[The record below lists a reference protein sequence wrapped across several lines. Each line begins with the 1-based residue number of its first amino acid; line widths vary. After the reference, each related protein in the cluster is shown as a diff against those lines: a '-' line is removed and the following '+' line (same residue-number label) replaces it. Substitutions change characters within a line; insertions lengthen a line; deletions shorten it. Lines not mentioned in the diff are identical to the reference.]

1 MRLTKIPSQAFYVD
15 EWYSIANGQIVLVD
29 KRETPWPDIPDEMLT
44 KSTDEA
50 ANVEVT
56 FGDFGTEAAA

>member
-29 KRETPWPDIPDEMLT
+29 KREKSWPDIPIEMGT
-44 KSTDEA
+44 NEV
-50 ANVEVT
+50 ANIEVT
-56 FGDFGTEAAA
+56 FGDFATEAAA